1 MLICTNRHLHT
12 PMDFFTGSLSFRI
25 LADLLLDYRGI
36 TLASCAA
43 QFFFSAGLA
52 DIFLA
57 GMAYSCYMVTC
68 NPLHDTM
75 SKGLCLL
82 LVACHTFRLDFCGSD
97 VINHFF
103 CDVPQCWASPVT
115 PATPTR
121 PSSLALSVALSS
133 SAFSLSYGYVV
144 AAGLFIHS
152 AKGRRKTFSAGA
164 AQLASIALYYGSLL
178 FM

>member
-1 MLICTNRHLHT
+1 
-12 PMDFFTGSLSFRI
+12 
-25 LADLLLDYRGI
+25 
-36 TLASCAA
+36 
-43 QFFFSAGLA
+43 
-52 DIFLA
+52 
-57 GMAYSCYMVTC
+57 MAYNCYMATC
-68 NPLHDTM
+68 NPLHDTTTM

-82 LVACHTFRLDFCGSD
+82 LVAWSYVGGFLNAVAHTATPSVWTSVAPMSSTISSAMCH
-97 VINHFF
+97 N
-103 CDVPQCWASPVT
+103 CWASPVT

-152 AKGRRKTFSAGA
+152 AKGRCKTFSAGA
-164 AQLASIALYYGSLL
+164 AHLASIALHYSSLL